1 MFRILMIYDT
11 LQKWNTE
18 DIELIKKS
26 PISLIFIAKSSAK
39 CEFDG
44 SEWSLQVK
52 KE

>member
-1 MFRILMIYDT
+1 MFRILMKYGT

-18 DIELIKKS
+18 DTELIKKS
-26 PISLIFIAKSSAK
+26 LISLIFIAKSSAK
-39 CEFDG
+39 CESNG